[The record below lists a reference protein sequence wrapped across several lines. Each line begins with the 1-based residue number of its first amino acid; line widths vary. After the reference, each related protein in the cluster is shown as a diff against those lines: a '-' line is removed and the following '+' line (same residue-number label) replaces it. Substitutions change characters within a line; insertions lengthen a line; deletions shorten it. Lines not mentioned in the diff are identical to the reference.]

1 MSDEIRRLSEELA
14 REPSSLVFVQLG
26 EALRRSR
33 QPDLALQVARRGLE
47 RHPHHPAA
55 HDLLAR
61 VHVDRGEL
69 QDALDEW
76 SVVLA
81 VAPEHAGARRGM
93 GYVLF
98 KQGRLEEAEQQ
109 LAAAARADGADAG
122 AGTALRMVRR
132 MLRYTSSA
140 PAQASPAG
148 ASMADAQQRVQEEA
162 RCLFAEALGDA
173 DQTALLLDGHGL
185 VLAGAYVTSDGT
197 DVAQEI
203 GAALAGT
210 REEITRVTQHLHL
223 GAWTTLV
230 AETRVATIAMAPVMT
245 DSLVL
250 AAAARSV
257 PLGLVRRLL
266 DRCARRATTWLT
278 EDP

>member
-26 EALRRSR
+26 EALRRGR

-81 VAPEHAGARRGM
+81 VAPEHAGAHRGM

-109 LAAAARADGADAG
+109 LAAAARADGTDAG

-140 PAQASPAG
+140 PVQAAPAG
-148 ASMADAQQRVQEEA
+148 ERMADAQQRVQEEA

-185 VLAGAYVTSDGT
+185 VLAGAYVTSDGAE
-197 DVAQEI
+197 VAQEI
-203 GAALAGT
+203 GAALAGA

-230 AETRVATIAMAPVMT
+230 AETSVATIAMAPVMT

-266 DRCARRATTWLT
+266 DRCARRATAWLT

>member
-81 VAPEHAGARRGM
+81 VAPEHAGAHRGM

-109 LAAAARADGADAG
+109 LAAAARADGTNAG

-140 PAQASPAG
+140 PVQAAPAG
-148 ASMADAQQRVQEEA
+148 ERMADAQQRVQEEA

-185 VLAGAYVTSDGT
+185 VLAGAYVTSDGAE
-197 DVAQEI
+197 VAQEI
-203 GAALAGT
+203 GAALAGA

-223 GAWTTLV
+223 GEWTTLV
-230 AETRVATIAMAPVMT
+230 AETSVATIAMAPVMT

-266 DRCARRATTWLT
+266 DRCARRATAWLT

>member
-26 EALRRSR
+26 EALRRGR

-81 VAPEHAGARRGM
+81 VAPEHAGAHRGM

-109 LAAAARADGADAG
+109 LAAAARADGTNAG

-140 PAQASPAG
+140 PVQAAPAG
-148 ASMADAQQRVQEEA
+148 ERMADAQQRVQEEA

-185 VLAGAYVTSDGT
+185 VLAGAYVTSDGAE
-197 DVAQEI
+197 VAQEI
-203 GAALAGT
+203 GAALAGA

-223 GAWTTLV
+223 GEWTTLV
-230 AETRVATIAMAPVMT
+230 AETSVATIAMAPVMT

-266 DRCARRATTWLT
+266 DRCARRATAWLT

>member
-1 MSDEIRRLSEELA
+1 
-14 REPSSLVFVQLG
+14 
-26 EALRRSR
+26 
-33 QPDLALQVARRGLE
+33 
-47 RHPHHPAA
+47 PAA

-81 VAPEHAGARRGM
+81 VAPDHAAARRGM

-109 LAAAARADGADAG
+109 LAAAARTDGADAG

-148 ASMADAQQRVQEEA
+148 ARMADAQQHVQEEA

-173 DQTALLLDGHGL
+173 DQTALLLDGHG
-185 VLAGAYVTSDGT
+185 
-197 DVAQEI
+197 
-203 GAALAGT
+203 AALAGT
-210 REEITRVTQHLHL
+210 REEITRVTEHLHL
-223 GAWTTLV
+223 GAWRTLV
-230 AETRVATIAMAPVMT
+230 AETSVATIAMAPVLSE
-245 DSLVL
+245 SLVL

-257 PLGLVRRLL
+257 PLGLVHRLL
-266 DRCARRATTWLT
+266 DRCVRRAAAWLT
-278 EDP
+278 EEP

>member
-26 EALRRSR
+26 EALRRGR

-81 VAPEHAGARRGM
+81 VAPEHAGAHRGM

-109 LAAAARADGADAG
+109 LAAAARADGTDAG

-140 PAQASPAG
+140 PVQAAPAG
-148 ASMADAQQRVQEEA
+148 ERMADAQQRVQEEA

-185 VLAGAYVTSDGT
+185 VLAGAYVTSDGAE
-197 DVAQEI
+197 VAQEI
-203 GAALAGT
+203 GAALAGA

-223 GAWTTLV
+223 GEWTTLV
-230 AETRVATIAMAPVMT
+230 AETSVATIAMAPVMT

-266 DRCARRATTWLT
+266 DRCARRATAWLT

>member
-26 EALRRSR
+26 EALRRGR

-81 VAPEHAGARRGM
+81 VAPEHAGAHRGM

-109 LAAAARADGADAG
+109 LAAAARADGTNAG

-140 PAQASPAG
+140 PVQAAPAG
-148 ASMADAQQRVQEEA
+148 ERMADAQQRVQEEA

-185 VLAGAYVTSDGT
+185 VLAGAYVTSDGAE
-197 DVAQEI
+197 VAQEI
-203 GAALAGT
+203 GAALAGA

-230 AETRVATIAMAPVMT
+230 AETSVATIAMAPVMT

-266 DRCARRATTWLT
+266 DRCARRATAWLT